1 MRVISEMR
9 LRDFEFWGGAKD
21 FAAKLTDDELDTIE
35 FEFEGVYPEGMS
47 DTEINDI
54 FWFDK
59 DFICELLGETEE
71 DIWNREE

>member
-21 FAAKLTDDELDTIE
+21 FAAKLTSGELDAVE
-35 FEFEGVYPEGMS
+35 FEFEDEYPEGM
-47 DTEINDI
+47 TETDINDT
-54 FWFDK
+54 FWFSRDS
-59 DFICELLGETEE
+59 ICALLGETEE